1 MKICT
6 ILGTR
11 PEITKLSPLIPL
23 LDQEFEHI
31 LIHTGQHYDYNMDRV
46 FFEELHLRIPDFQ
59 LQVGS
64 HSQGKQ
70 TGLMLE
76 KIEKILIEQNPSM
89 VIVQGDTN
97 STLAG
102 AIAAAKLSIPII
114 HIESGCRSFNRAMP
128 EEINRI
134 VVDSISDSLFA
145 SDEQSTKNLNLE
157 GIPSEKIF
165 LVGSTAFDACIRNSS
180 FAPVSE
186 ILPKYGLNKNN
197 FVLVTIHRA
206 ESTNNMNI
214 FSNIISALNELS
226 EKISVVFPIH
236 PRTAN
241 VLALSSIK
249 LNEKIILLKPQAYLD
264 FLALLSSC
272 RFCISDSGGIQ
283 EEALVFNK
291 PCLVPR
297 KETEWMR
304 LIEAGKNFLVGT
316 EKDSIMKTAWK
327 LMDDEEL
334 KLIQERL
341 SPLHKD
347 VSENIINII
356 KRKYI

>member
-23 LDQEFEHI
+23 LDREFEHI

-76 KIEKILIEQNPSM
+76 KIEKILIEQNPSV

-186 ILPKYGLNKNN
+186 ILPKY
-197 FVLVTIHRA
+197 
-206 ESTNNMNI
+206 
-214 FSNIISALNELS
+214 
-226 EKISVVFPIH
+226 
-236 PRTAN
+236 
-241 VLALSSIK
+241 
-249 LNEKIILLKPQAYLD
+249 
-264 FLALLSSC
+264 
-272 RFCISDSGGIQ
+272 
-283 EEALVFNK
+283 
-291 PCLVPR
+291 
-297 KETEWMR
+297 
-304 LIEAGKNFLVGT
+304 
-316 EKDSIMKTAWK
+316 
-327 LMDDEEL
+327 
-334 KLIQERL
+334 
-341 SPLHKD
+341 
-347 VSENIINII
+347 
-356 KRKYI
+356 